1 MKEKKWDGGRIVRIY
16 PCKECGNNEGIQIP
30 NHLSLAECRV
40 CQHLCDVKENKDESK
55 I

>member
-1 MKEKKWDGGRIVRIY
+1 MEDELLEFILVKNVVTMKEYRY
-16 PCKECGNNEGIQIP
+16 QH
-30 NHLSLAECRV
+30 HLSLAECRV